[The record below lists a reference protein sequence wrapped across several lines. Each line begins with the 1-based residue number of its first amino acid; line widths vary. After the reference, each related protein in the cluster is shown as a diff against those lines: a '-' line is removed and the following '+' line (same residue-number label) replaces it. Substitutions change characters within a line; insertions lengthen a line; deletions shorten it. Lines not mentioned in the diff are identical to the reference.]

1 MILWMALL
9 ACGNDPAPDITL
21 ALNWYPEPEFGGFF
35 EGVLGGHYTRH
46 GLAVEILPGGPGAP
60 TLELLATGRVQAA
73 ITAADE
79 LLLRRSK
86 GIEAVGVWPAFQWSP
101 QGLMVHTAS
110 GIERFEDIEG
120 GTIAI
125 EVGSAFQR
133 FLWSSFSWKDK
144 VQAVPYG
151 GEIGPFLQDPSL
163 VQQAYITAEPCL
175 AQAQGAE
182 VGFLKAS
189 DAGWN
194 PYGSLLALPEPL
206 PAWAGDFVLATQEA
220 WEAYLANPDRANAE
234 ISRLN
239 PNMQGSIL
247 SCVTDAQVPFVR
259 GDEGM
264 GAMSRARWDSLA
276 ATLHAQGLLE
286 ENSAEGAWRN
296 LR

>member
-1 MILWMALL
+1 MPADTPLPMLGGLSAADFLGQYWQRKPLLIRGAFPDIESPLSPDELAGL
-9 ACGNDPAPDITL
+9 AC
-21 ALNWYPEPEFGGFF
+21 EE
-35 EGVLGGHYTRH
+35 
-46 GLAVEILPGGPGAP
+46 
-60 TLELLATGRVQAA
+60 
-73 ITAADE
+73 
-79 LLLRRSK
+79 

-206 PAWAGDFVLATQEA
+206 PAAARGSGWGAPPSQGAALA
-220 WEAYLANPDRANAE
+220 P
-234 ISRLN
+234 SR
-239 PNMQGSIL
+239 P
-247 SCVTDAQVPFVR
+247 APR
-259 GDEGM
+259 
-264 GAMSRARWDSLA
+264 RPR
-276 ATLHAQGLLE
+276 
-286 ENSAEGAWRN
+286 
-296 LR
+296 